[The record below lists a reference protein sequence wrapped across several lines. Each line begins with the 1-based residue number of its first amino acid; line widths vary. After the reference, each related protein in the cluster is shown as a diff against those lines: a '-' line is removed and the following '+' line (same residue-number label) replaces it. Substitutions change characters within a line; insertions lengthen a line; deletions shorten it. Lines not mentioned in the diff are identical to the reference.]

1 MTKKN
6 EVLIVAMLFLIGVLS
21 LFLMVVDVGE
31 LLSWVEILW
40 NNLTYKT

>member
-40 NNLTYKT
+40 NNI